1 MLNVSRVFTSA
12 HKTKPMPR
20 SPLSRTLFAMLPILG
35 ALLAALAAHRN
46 WSIPLSLLA
55 MAVIALAAAVIY
67 WSAPLSKRK
76 SGQREEPSLPAVVSE
91 FAAAAEQP
99 DKLPAESPSI
109 KFPPAPE
116 PGSIGTRA
124 DALATGE
131 ARETDLLTGLLG
143 SEAFFARLTSELS
156 RCKAAN
162 QTAILVVCDLDAFS
176 EINRTFGLI
185 DGNRMLRQAADC
197 FRLTV
202 REGDILSRLGGDEFG
217 IFFPGLPTEIAE
229 ARVRD
234 LRAAVRE
241 AGLLTLPE
249 GSAQMTASIGMSSF
263 PVDGDTVDALVAAAD
278 RSLIKAK
285 QERQEKASRPIPSA
299 LVLTRG

>member
-1 MLNVSRVFTSA
+1 MNLVFTFYG
-12 HKTKPMPR
+12 HDTTPMPR
-20 SPLSRTLFAMLPILG
+20 SPLPRTLFAMLPILG
-35 ALLAALAAHRN
+35 ALLAALAARRN
-46 WSIPLSLLA
+46 WPIPLSLLA

-76 SGQREEPSLPAVVSE
+76 SAQRVEPSLPAVVPE

-99 DKLPAESPSI
+99 DELATTSPSI
-109 KFPPAPE
+109 NIPAPPA

-124 DALATGE
+124 DALVTGE

-143 SEAFFARLTSELS
+143 SEAFFARLTSELN
-156 RCKAAN
+156 RCRSAN

-176 EINRTFGLI
+176 EINQSFGLI
-185 DGNRMLRQAADC
+185 DGNRMLRQVADC

-202 REGDILSRLGGDEFG
+202 REGDMLSRLGGDEFG
-217 IFFPGLPTEIAE
+217 IFFPGLTPEIAE
-229 ARVRD
+229 SRVRD

-249 GSAQMTASIGMSSF
+249 DSAQVTACIGISCF
-263 PVDGDTVDALVAAAD
+263 PADGDTVDALVAAAD
-278 RSLIKAK
+278 LSLIKAK
-285 QERQEKASRPIPSA
+285 HERQEKANRPIPSA